1 MNISRKQPGYVF
13 IKNLKNADFRLK
25 LMREHSKIYL
35 CRISSRPMGRL
46 FIAFLYF
53 VILIQTLKNCR
64 IFTVNHRK

>member
-13 IKNLKNADFRLK
+13 IKNLKNADFGLK

-46 FIAFLYF
+46 FIAFL
-53 VILIQTLKNCR
+53 ILL
-64 IFTVNHRK
+64 

>member
-46 FIAFLYF
+46 FIAFF
-53 VILIQTLKNCR
+53 DIIVI
-64 IFTVNHRK
+64 